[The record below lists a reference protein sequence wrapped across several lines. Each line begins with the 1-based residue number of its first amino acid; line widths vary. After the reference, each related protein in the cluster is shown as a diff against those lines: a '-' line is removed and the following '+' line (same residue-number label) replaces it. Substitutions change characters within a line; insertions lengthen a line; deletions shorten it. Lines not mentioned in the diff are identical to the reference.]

1 MIDWLH
7 TIRRQDNAVM
17 SLLKGQAAT
26 TLRGASVALDV
37 TEGHITHAESRDLIN
52 DIEHEGDESRNAV
65 VQALS
70 KAWATPLDRE
80 DLFRLSRSIDDVLDN
95 LRDFVRETDMWNGDP
110 GAYGRVA
117 LTHVIASL
125 RGLELAVADEDHR
138 QIRKHCLEASKEA
151 TRVRRSFES
160 GLAVLYEEP
169 LTVETLKTRD
179 LLRRLDVIGLRL
191 TEAADVMLD
200 GLVKR
205 AL

>member
-17 SLLKGQAAT
+17 SLLKGQTAT

-138 QIRKHCLEASKEA
+138 RIRKHCLEASKEA

-169 LTVETLKTRD
+169 LSMETLKTRD